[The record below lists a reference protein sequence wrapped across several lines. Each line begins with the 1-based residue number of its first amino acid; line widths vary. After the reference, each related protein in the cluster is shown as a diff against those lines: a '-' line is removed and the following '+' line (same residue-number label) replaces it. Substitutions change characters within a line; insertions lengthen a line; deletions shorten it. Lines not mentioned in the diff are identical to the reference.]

1 MLLVSP
7 KYGCSEEILSIV
19 SLLSVPMVFQRPP
32 DSKKAADAAKAQFQD
47 RHSDHCTLLTA
58 YNAWVESGRSPDF
71 CYDNF
76 LSSDPDGE
84 RPKVFDPTPPI
95 VRGKIGSKELM
106 LSSHTTVV
114 VAVQLSTPF
123 RYSLK
128 FFDSRTRAT

>member
-58 YNAWVESGRSPDF
+58 YNAWVESGRK
-71 CYDNF
+71 Y
-76 LSSDPDGE
+76 LSEGAAREWS
-84 RPKVFDPTPPI
+84 
-95 VRGKIGSKELM
+95 
-106 LSSHTTVV
+106 TVV
-114 VAVQLSTPF
+114 IVIIIFIS
-123 RYSLK
+123 
-128 FFDSRTRAT
+128 